1 MPRAVLQ
8 HDPVSLT
15 CAVPVQKISR
25 RPNAFMRVLFCLAL
39 FSFLHLQATSVRA
52 PSFDALVD
60 RADLVFT
67 GQVLSQH
74 CEWRVVEGRRSI
86 VTLVSFGVERWH
98 KGTSPAVVTL
108 QFLGGTMGEIA
119 LSVSEMPKFKVGER
133 TVLFVE
139 GNGVA
144 ACPVIGFF
152 HGRFSLKRDNA
163 GREIVL
169 KHDGEPLTETADVGR
184 EARVNQ
190 ISAAPKQALSH
201 DDLSAVVRARV
212 AAAPRK

>member
-1 MPRAVLQ
+1 MVFPE
-8 HDPVSLT
+8 
-15 CAVPVQKISR
+15 
-25 RPNAFMRVLFCLAL
+25 
-39 FSFLHLQATSVRA
+39 LHATSVRA
-52 PSFDALVD
+52 PGFGALVD
-60 RADLVFT
+60 RAELIFT

-74 CEWRVVEGRRSI
+74 SEWRVVDGRRSI

-98 KGTSPAVVTL
+98 KGASPAVVTL
-108 QFLGGTMGEIA
+108 QFLGGTVGEIT
-119 LSVSEMPKFKVGER
+119 LSVSEMPKFKTGER

-152 HGRFSLKRDNA
+152 HGRFSLKRDDA

-169 KHDGEPLTETADVGR
+169 KHDGEPLTETA
-184 EARVNQ
+184 EASRAAQ
-190 ISAAPKQALSH
+190 TQAAPTAPKPALSH
-201 DDLSAVVRARV
+201 DDFSAVIRARV